1 MGAVLALSWTD
12 APTAEAAEA
21 AAAIRHAAQEAGFQT
36 ASSLR
41 RGWLG
46 VAGPRPP
53 AVQDL
58 KGGLI
63 VAGDFFDHP
72 DAGTLGTGGRLD
84 RMRNLTRAKW
94 GRYIALDRDTDGTLR
109 AAMRDP
115 SGSHEL
121 ATWRSRG
128 VLVVTTGTPD
138 WLIAAAP
145 ISGAIRWE
153 AVPALLAD
161 PDAALAQPP
170 LDGLIAL
177 DAGEMIDLDTNTR
190 AQAWRPWSGRQP
202 DLWSAASAAAGLRE
216 RVDAC
221 VGSLAS
227 TVSRCGSELSGGL
240 DSAIVAAALGERRPA
255 VRLWLNA
262 YSSRPE
268 TDERRYAAQVADGFG
283 LVLTAAQRCEQAL
296 EAEVLDR
303 TAGGVRPGL
312 NGADPVFDALIAEA
326 CQTADLDGLLTGKGG
341 DALFYQ
347 GASPAIFGDILK
359 ARGVLALISPVW
371 PGLSRRLRRSAWS
384 ILAEA
389 ARPAATAPAARAIH
403 PWMVDA
409 EALGDGK
416 RAQLAA
422 LASNLAYVTACRRTE
437 VVDLI
442 HPLMAQPL
450 VEWTMRIPTSVLAA
464 GETDRRLARL
474 AFEDRLPADV
484 AWRRSKGDYTAT
496 FEREA
501 AASLPFLRDH
511 LLGGLLAERGVIDRP
526 QVERLLDRDRL
537 MWAGGSSRLTT
548 AALVES
554 WLRRWTARLNRM

>member
-12 APTAEAAEA
+12 APAAGA
-21 AAAIRHAAQEAGFQT
+21 AAAIRHVAQEAGFQT
-36 ASSLR
+36 VSSLR
-41 RGWLG
+41 QGWFG

-53 AVQDL
+53 VVHDL

-63 VAGDFFDHP
+63 VVGDLFDHP
-72 DAGTLGTGGRLD
+72 EGGPVGTGGRLD
-84 RMRNLTRAKW
+84 RLRKLTGAKW
-94 GRYIALDRDTDGTLR
+94 GRYIALDRDADGTLR

-121 ATWRSRG
+121 AIWRSRG
-128 VLVVTTGTPD
+128 VVVATTGTPE

-145 ISGAIRWE
+145 VTGAIRWE

-170 LDGLIAL
+170 LDGLMAL
-177 DAGEMIDLDTNTR
+177 DAGEMIDLDTDMR
-190 AQAWRPWSGRQP
+190 EQVWRPWTGRQP
-202 DLWSAASAAAGLRE
+202 DLWSAELAAAGLRD

-221 VGSLAS
+221 VGSLVS
-227 TVSRCGSELSGGL
+227 TVSRCGAELSGGL
-240 DSAIVAAALGERRPA
+240 DSAIVAAALGEGRQA
-255 VRLWLNA
+255 IRLWLNA
-262 YSSRPE
+262 YSSRSE
-268 TDERRYAAQVADGFG
+268 TDERRYAAQVADRLG
-283 LVLTAAQRCEQAL
+283 LTLTAVQRCEQAL

-312 NGADPVFDALIAEA
+312 NGADPVFDALVAEA
-326 CQTADLDGLLTGKGG
+326 CETAGLDGLLTGKGG

-347 GASPAIFGDILK
+347 GASPAIFGDLLK
-359 ARGVLALISPVW
+359 ARGALAFASPVW
-371 PGLSRRLRRSAWS
+371 PGLSRWIRRSTWS

-389 ARPAATAPAARAIH
+389 VRPATTATAAGPPH
-403 PWMVDA
+403 PWMVGA
-409 EALGDGK
+409 EALSGGK

-422 LASNLAYVTACRRTE
+422 LVSNLAYATACRRTE

-450 VEWTMRIPTSVLAA
+450 VEWTMRIPTSVLTA
-464 GETDRRLARL
+464 GTTDRHLARS
-474 AFEDRLPADV
+474 AFADRLPSDV

-511 LLGGLLAERGVIDRP
+511 LLGGLLAERGVIDRA
-526 QVERLLDRDRL
+526 QVEALLDRDRL
-537 MWAGGSSRLTT
+537 MWAGGSGQLTT

-554 WLRRWTARLNRM
+554 WLRRWKARLNSQ